1 MKNKMKLFTTVIFF
15 GSIWGILEATIGHVL
30 HFIPA
35 TIAGSIMF
43 PIASFI
49 LYKTYQRTESKLS
62 LIYVGI
68 VAATIKSVDLL
79 LPSLS
84 IYKTINPMISIL
96 LESLVVVAVI
106 TLVISKKP
114 QLSYT
119 ALPIA
124 SLSWRTIFIGYMGLQ
139 FVLTGNLAPYIK
151 SIQAAVMFVVVSG
164 LLSGAIASL
173 LIFVDR
179 QFNEK
184 IYKLNI
190 KPVYATLLLIAAIIT
205 TYTL

>member
-1 MKNKMKLFTTVIFF
+1 MNKNIKLFTTVIFF
-15 GSIWGILEATIGHVL
+15 GSIWGILEATIGHIL

-43 PIASFI
+43 PIASLI
-49 LYKTYQRTESKLS
+49 LYKTYKKTESKAS
-62 LIYVGI
+62 LFYVGL
-68 VAATIKSVDLL
+68 VAAMIKSVDLL

-84 IYKTINPMISIL
+84 VYKTINPMISIL

-114 QLSYT
+114 QLSYS

-124 SLSWRTIFIGYMGLQ
+124 SVSWRTIFIGYMGLQ

-151 SIQAAVMFVVVSG
+151 TLQAGITFVIIGG
-164 LLSGAIASL
+164 LLSGAMASL
-173 LIFVDR
+173 LLFVER
-179 QFNEK
+179 NYMHKFN
-184 IYKLNI
+184 LATI
-190 KPVYATLLLIAAIIT
+190 KPIYAAFLFIAALIT

>member
-1 MKNKMKLFTTVIFF
+1 MSKKIKLLTTVVFF
-15 GSIWGILEATIGHVL
+15 GSIWGLLEATIGHVL

-43 PIASFI
+43 PIAAFI
-49 LYKTYQRTESKLS
+49 LYKTYKKTDSKAALF
-62 LIYVGI
+62 YVGL
-68 VAATIKSVDLL
+68 VAAMIKSVDLL

-124 SLSWRTIFIGYMGLQ
+124 SIAWRSIFIGYMGIQ
-139 FVLTGNLAPYIK
+139 FAVTGNLAPYIK
-151 SIQAAVMFVVVSG
+151 TLQAGVNFVIIGG
-164 LLSGAIASL
+164 LLSGALASL
-173 LIFVDR
+173 LIFLDR
-179 QFNEK
+179 HY
-184 IYKLNI
+184 IHKLNSI
-190 KPVYATLLLIAAIIT
+190 TIRPVYATLLFIAALIT